1 MKTTD
6 LRYQQRQ
13 VLNAVQELLL
23 DSKKDVDFL
32 ATKVPEIRESLESIA
47 ESLQA
52 GVYVLEKIKR
62 MT

>member
-1 MKTTD
+1 M
-6 LRYQQRQ
+6 YQLQQ

-23 DSKKDVDFL
+23 GSKKQVDFL
-32 ATKVPEIRESLESIA
+32 ATKAPEIRESLESIA
-47 ESLQA
+47 ENLQA